1 MRVSVGNF
9 LFRTR
14 NTLFPFLYL
23 TLFLGHA
30 RAIDNPTVM
39 LVIGGLIVLFG
50 QGIRILTVGL
60 DYIVRGGRNRQVYA
74 DNLVQSGLFAHCR
87 NPLYLG
93 NLLLIIGFG
102 VMANNLWY
110 LTITMPVFFL
120 AYACI
125 IAAEERYLE
134 GRFGEAYQQY
144 CARTPRLLPRLKGL
158 PNTLRTFSFHWR
170 RVIVKEYSTLCIT
183 LLMLVLLI
191 ARELNNDLSD
201 WMISGWLVL
210 GVLLACVGI
219 RMLKK
224 SGKLSA
230 SSTR

>member
-23 TLFLGHA
+23 TLFLGQTSA
-30 RAIDNPTVM
+30 VDAPTAM
-39 LVIGGLIVLFG
+39 LVLGGLIVLAG

-110 LTITMPVFFL
+110 LAITMPVLFL
-120 AYACI
+120 AYTCI

-134 GRFGEAYQQY
+134 GRFGETYRQY
-144 CARTPRLLPRLKGL
+144 CARTPRLLPRLTGL
-158 PNTLRTFSFHWR
+158 PQTLRTFSFHWR
-170 RVIVKEYSTLCIT
+170 RVVVKEYSTLCIT
-183 LLMLVLLI
+183 LLMLVALS
-191 ARELNNDLSD
+191 ARGLNTDPQD
-201 WMISGWLVL
+201 WMISGALAL
-210 GVLLACVGI
+210 AVLLACLGV

-230 SSTR
+230 SSAR